1 MKITL
6 FWEMKPFGLIYTY
19 QCVGGMLIAFFQ
31 AAWIHIPGKSSIYST
46 FSLLTLLGIGK
57 GPG

>member
-1 MKITL
+1 MKC
-6 FWEMKPFGLIYTY
+6 FGLMYRC

-46 FSLLTLLGIGK
+46 FSLLTLLGIG
-57 GPG
+57 GI